1 MMNRT
6 LLLMAKKNN
15 TSFMILNIATAIMQS
30 LIVKILIKPQILFS
44 LLFRV
49 KVDINKATRI
59 LTIAILEVISSH
71 HLMILMKLG
80 MNM

>member
-15 TSFMILNIATAIMQS
+15 TSFMILNITTAIMQS

-49 KVDINKATRI
+49 KVDINKETRI
-59 LTIAILEVISSH
+59 LTIVISEAILSH
-71 HLMILMKLG
+71 HPMIQMKLG